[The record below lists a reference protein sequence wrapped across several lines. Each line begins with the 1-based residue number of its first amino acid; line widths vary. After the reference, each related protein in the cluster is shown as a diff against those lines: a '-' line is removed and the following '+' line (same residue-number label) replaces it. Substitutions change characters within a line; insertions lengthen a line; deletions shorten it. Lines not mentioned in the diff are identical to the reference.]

1 MSSSFNIEDISQMH
15 KLMAPA
21 LFNKTW
27 DLLDKEQRS
36 PEEQRLMLAAAFA
49 SWYHWKQIGGP
60 TEDERGLWMIA
71 KVLVTQHKHADALEY
86 AQSCLDICLKHSIA
100 GFDLAFAYEMIARVS
115 MHLENNDNAK
125 EYYEKAVEAGKNIKD
140 TNDRDYFFS
149 QLADLKVD
157 QLV

>member
-1 MSSSFNIEDISQMH
+1 
-15 KLMAPA
+15 
-21 LFNKTW
+21 
-27 DLLDKEQRS
+27 
-36 PEEQRLMLAAAFA
+36 
-49 SWYHWKQIGGP
+49 
-60 TEDERGLWMIA
+60 MIA